1 MSRTL
6 RTSTRPTN
14 CTSRACNTTSGVE
27 GGHNRYR
34 CRTRVRAKASR
45 RSHTKSTKFRS
56 FTHRCKGAMYSGT
69 IVPHM
74 NSSRHR
80 AAALRA
86 HRCTARSPQRA
97 PFLFQQI
104 ARLQLSSS
112 LKLSLHT
119 AKHRLNT
126 DFLRIEYTK
135 SPGNEVNSTY
145 NMAPLHGSVHQI
157 NLHLAISGLEAT
169 PRLVDIPLPTSEPS
183 RQKRTPSPLLGS
195 ATPL

>member
-1 MSRTL
+1 
-6 RTSTRPTN
+6 
-14 CTSRACNTTSGVE
+14 
-27 GGHNRYR
+27 
-34 CRTRVRAKASR
+34 
-45 RSHTKSTKFRS
+45 
-56 FTHRCKGAMYSGT
+56 MYSGT

-157 NLHLAISGLEAT
+157 NLHRAISGLEAT

-183 RQKRTPSPLLGS
+183 RQKRTLTPCPPPVRHDALGMRSRRYAQSQELGVFTPEPDGEPMTLLLTICAKTNS
-195 ATPL
+195 E

>member
-1 MSRTL
+1 
-6 RTSTRPTN
+6 
-14 CTSRACNTTSGVE
+14 
-27 GGHNRYR
+27 
-34 CRTRVRAKASR
+34 
-45 RSHTKSTKFRS
+45 
-56 FTHRCKGAMYSGT
+56 MYSGT

-145 NMAPLHGSVHQI
+145 NMVPLHGSVHQT
-157 NLHLAISGLEAT
+157 NLYWVVPGLESA
-169 PRLVDIPLPTSEPS
+169 PQPVYIPLPTSEPP
-183 RQKRTPSPLLGS
+183 RQKRTLTSCPTPVRHDALGMRPQRYAQSRERVVFTPGPDGQPVTLLLSICAKTNSLVYIGRFNS
-195 ATPL
+195 NEYMHV

>member
-1 MSRTL
+1 MSQTL

-34 CRTRVRAKASR
+34 CRTRVRANASR

-97 PFLFQQI
+97 PFLFQPL
-104 ARLQLSSS
+104 ACWDRSVVDHSRSVGVLLEGSSGAQSRERS
-112 LKLSLHT
+112 LIKASTRSLRF
-119 AKHRLNT
+119 AA
-126 DFLRIEYTK
+126 
-135 SPGNEVNSTY
+135 G
-145 NMAPLHGSVHQI
+145 M
-157 NLHLAISGLEAT
+157 
-169 PRLVDIPLPTSEPS
+169 
-183 RQKRTPSPLLGS
+183 
-195 ATPL
+195 